1 MLQKNEAGWMYAD
14 WQAAARH
21 YIAKV
26 DANLPKDATLKERRA
41 ALRKVAWEYHGGTS
55 WGKKTWSK
63 HTSAYLAK
71 HGQPPRKVR
80 MAQVRGA
87 ECSPKFGP
95 DIIFP
100 FRAAQ

>member
-1 MLQKNEAGWMYAD
+1 MYAD

-21 YIAKV
+21 YIAQV
-26 DANLPKDATLKERRA
+26 DASLPKDATLKERRA
-41 ALRKVAWEYHGGTS
+41 ALRKVAWEFHGGTS

-63 HTSAYLAK
+63 HSSAYLAK

-80 MAQVRGA
+80 GA
-87 ECSPKFGP
+87 ENSPNFGP

-100 FRAAQ
+100 FRANQ